1 MIWHEF
7 DITLSDK
14 KLDEMGIDKFT
25 ESKAM
30 IALENVYSFHKSYN
44 ESGDEVTFIM
54 FINGDTMQVN
64 CTYETMKKI
73 MRCR

>member
-30 IALENVYSFHKSYN
+30 IALDNVYSFHKSYN
-44 ESGDEVTFIM
+44 ESSDEVTFIM
-54 FINGDTMQVN
+54 FMNGDTMQVN
-64 CTYETMKKI
+64 CSYETMKKI

>member
-30 IALENVYSFHKSYN
+30 VALDNVYSFHKSYN
-44 ESGDEVTFIM
+44 ESSDEVTFIM
-54 FINGDTMQVN
+54 FTNGDTMQVN
-64 CTYETMKKI
+64 CSYETMKKI

>member
-30 IALENVYSFHKSYN
+30 IALDNVYSFHESYN
-44 ESGDEVTFIM
+44 ESSDEVTFIM
-54 FINGDTMQVN
+54 FMNGDTMQVN
-64 CTYETMKKI
+64 CSYETMKKI

>member
-44 ESGDEVTFIM
+44 EAGDEVTFIM

-64 CTYETMKKI
+64 CTYDNMKKI

>member
-30 IALENVYSFHKSYN
+30 VALDNVYSFHKSYN
-44 ESGDEVTFIM
+44 ESSYEVTFIM
-54 FINGDTMQVN
+54 FMNGDTMQVN
-64 CTYETMKKI
+64 CSYETMKKI

>member
-30 IALENVYSFHKSYN
+30 IALDNVYSFHKSYN
-44 ESGDEVTFIM
+44 ESSDEVTFIM
-54 FINGDTMQVN
+54 FTNGDTMQVN
-64 CTYETMKKI
+64 CSYETMKKI